1 MEAELRDF
9 IARWSNDDPRIR
21 SYVNRSWTVVSP
33 VNIESFSLSGAY
45 CGFTNNETHYYGGNN
60 SDWCGSKGGI
70 WSGGHSNGTEC
81 SGCGVIARR
90 NGTIMCMGSRC
101 IEGLMKNCGT
111 MGQQKHSPQ
120 VSSWFVAIGH
130 GKVYQLIL

>member
-1 MEAELRDF
+1 VCKNDADATSQTASLIQSLNHTLHWDPQEVEFLGSQMIKNGSTHTCVTFGLICYQENNHSRVCHNFDGNFNGTGGVEAELRDF

-60 SDWCGSKGGI
+60 SD
-70 WSGGHSNGTEC
+70 
-81 SGCGVIARR
+81 
-90 NGTIMCMGSRC
+90 
-101 IEGLMKNCGT
+101 
-111 MGQQKHSPQ
+111 
-120 VSSWFVAIGH
+120 
-130 GKVYQLIL
+130 